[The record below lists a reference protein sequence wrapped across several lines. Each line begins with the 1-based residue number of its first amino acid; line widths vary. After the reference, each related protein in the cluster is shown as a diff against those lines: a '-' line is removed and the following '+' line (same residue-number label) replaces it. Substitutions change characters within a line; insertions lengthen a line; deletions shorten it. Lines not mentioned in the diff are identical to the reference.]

1 VFKPIV
7 AGMKTQSTGK
17 IVNIADKGKGA
28 LLTFEIFTNEV
39 TEDGKLEPL
48 CANRMGLF
56 IRVDI
61 KINEYYYTIKFFR
74 VLVALD
80 LKETQVSTYP
90 QNQKLLHKNLW
101 LTKQFQIKLLF
112 TDWVEITTHFT
123 LILIWHLWVVSID
136 QFSTDCVFTV

>member
-1 VFKPIV
+1 
-7 AGMKTQSTGK
+7 MKTQSTGK

-90 QNQKLLHKNLW
+90 QNQKLLHKNL
-101 LTKQFQIKLLF
+101 
-112 TDWVEITTHFT
+112 
-123 LILIWHLWVVSID
+123 
-136 QFSTDCVFTV
+136 